1 MTQRPSRCLL
11 CEARYSNPVCQMSPS
26 HFAHFASLTATATY
40 GSGQKLF
47 SQGDPAHDVFLIR
60 SGLVKLVHGHADGAE
75 QILRT
80 AGPGETL
87 GIGASPDTGMVVTA
101 VATAA
106 TQVCRMPQSRIESLL
121 REDPEFSM
129 AWVHLLTDE
138 VNRSRE
144 AILNLGPQAA
154 AHRLANYLLKN
165 CRDQMRGK
173 GPRVWGEDTG
183 ADSRDLSVRMTHA
196 DLASTLSIAQETT
209 TRLLGALEEAHIVKL
224 MRGRIQIL
232 DLDRLAALSGFPGSE
247 LETA

>member
-1 MTQRPSRCLL
+1 
-11 CEARYSNPVCQMSPS
+11 MSSS
-26 HFAHFASLTATATY
+26 HLAHFAAVTTTASYT
-40 GSGQKLF
+40 SGQKLF

-87 GIGASPDTGMVVTA
+87 GIGASPEVGM
-101 VATAA
+101 VATAIA
-106 TQVCRMPQSRIESLL
+106 TATTQVCRVPQSRIQSLM
-121 REDPEFSM
+121 REDPDFSI

-138 VNRSRE
+138 INRSRE

-154 AHRLANYLLKN
+154 SRRLAIYLLKN
-165 CRDQMRGK
+165 CRDQMRKK
-173 GPRVWGEDTG
+173 GERAWGDQPAAEP
-183 ADSRDLSVRMTHA
+183 RDLSVRTTHA

-209 TRLLGALEEAHIVKL
+209 TRLLGALEDAHIVKL
-224 MRGRIQIL
+224 ARGRIQIL

-247 LETA
+247 LESA